1 MEKETATHS
10 SILAL
15 KIPRTEEPDRLQSM
29 GSQRWTDQVHACA
42 HTHTHTRAMA
52 NMNESV
58 QKKGFLH
65 ILAGVL
71 FGKVKQAI
79 L

>member
-42 HTHTHTRAMA
+42 HTHTRAMA